1 MSKAT
6 NESIEKFV
14 QITRHTAV
22 AGVVALSAIATLP
35 VVASAALPGERI
47 GVDASIMEANAAL
60 RSIVSRDGGEW
71 RARAALLRIQQRDR
85 DPAKRQQASRA
96 LANLGA
102 ARP

>member
-1 MSKAT
+1 MSKAS

-47 GVDASIMEANAAL
+47 GVDAPTMEANAASGA
-60 RSIVSRDGGEW
+60 RGRRCCASSNAIAIRPSASGAN
-71 RARAALLRIQQRDR
+71 RALQF
-85 DPAKRQQASRA
+85 KRQTESRNPA
-96 LANLGA
+96 T
-102 ARP
+102 